1 MQVIPTPPV
10 FASPFPCAL
19 HCSHSDDDDGGDDN
33 DDEMHRGRMC
43 PLCSWSAG
51 TTHSYSHRAPRTSH
65 DLLSTVTRHDLLST
79 VTVHDL
85 LSTVTRHD
93 LLSTVTVRDFL
104 STVTAQHTDLQK
116 IQDIRKSPGEAKSI
130 SWNYPTF
137 FQPGF
142 LSVRLRTTLAGTY
155 SHL

>member
-79 VTVHDL
+79 VTV
-85 LSTVTRHD
+85 
-93 LLSTVTVRDFL
+93 RDFL

-142 LSVRLRTTLAGTY
+142 LSVRLRTTLAGT
-155 SHL
+155 